1 MRKGILFLVFV
12 LLLVTPVS
20 AEIAFG
26 PGAEGVLYSGDGV
39 AELQALFGSALAISP
54 GETLRES
61 ALICL
66 EKGGRLYLE
75 CRELPSSLAELHLTV
90 CGEAPIFD
98 GRPHG
103 HPGACGFYPVRP
115 QQPEPSGAAGLAKA
129 TLEAP
134 GGSATASRHRRPFSP
149 HGCPWRGLLQH
160 GGACSAAAK
169 EGSVCRIRGC
179 PRREESHKQ
188 QNCHSDP
195 APAPAWKSP
204 VWRKGCSL
212 QPAIPEIA
220 TPVTSVTGSQ

>member
-75 CRELPSSLAELHLTV
+75 CQELPSSLAELHLTV

-98 GRPHG
+98 GRLGDCGWIYLGNFPAG
-103 HPGACGFYPVRP
+103 TREPVVFTLSIPNSLSRQGQLDWQKLRWKLLAEAPQLPATGDRFHPMAALGVAFF
-115 QQPEPSGAAGLAKA
+115 STAGLAA
-129 TLEAP
+129 
-134 GGSATASRHRRPFSP
+134 
-149 HGCPWRGLLQH
+149 LLRK
-160 GGACSAAAK
+160 K
-169 EGSVCRIRGC
+169 EFFAG
-179 PRREESHKQ
+179 
-188 QNCHSDP
+188 
-195 APAPAWKSP
+195 
-204 VWRKGCSL
+204 
-212 QPAIPEIA
+212 
-220 TPVTSVTGSQ
+220 